1 MKWVVS
7 AFIGFA
13 LFIGTLVF
21 ICVRQDINLV
31 SVNYYQE
38 ELVHQQKMDQQQNMV
53 ELKERPVIILENEQ
67 VKLTFAGLNKLTKGE
82 LKLTRPSDAKLDQH
96 FKLNQDTQ
104 QNFPLRIS
112 EKGLYRVTMQWTMNG
127 KDYYFEKLMVL

>member
-38 ELVHQQKMDQQQNMV
+38 ELVHQQKMDCQRNML
-53 ELKERPVIILENEQ
+53 ELKDEPIIVLENEQ
-67 VKLTFAGLNKLTKGE
+67 VKLTFAPLSKLAKGE
-82 LKLTRPSDAKLDQH
+82 LRLTRPSDAKLDQR
-96 FKLNQDTQ
+96 FRLNQNTQ
-104 QNFPLRIS
+104 QNFFLSKS
-112 EKGLYRVTMQWTMNG
+112 EKGLYRVMMKWTMGG

>member
-53 ELKERPVIILENEQ
+53 ELKEQPVIILENEQ

-127 KDYYFEKLMVL
+127 KDYYLEKLMVL

>member
-1 MKWVVS
+1 MKWVVG
-7 AFIGFA
+7 AFVGFA

-21 ICVRQDINLV
+21 ICVRQDVNLV

-38 ELVHQQKMDQQQNMV
+38 ELVHQQKIDQQQNMV
-53 ELKERPVIILENEQ
+53 ELKEQPVIVLENEQ

-82 LKLTRPSDAKLDQH
+82 LRLTRPSDEKLDQR
-96 FKLNQDTQ
+96 FKLNQGEQ
-104 QNFPLRIS
+104 QNFRLIKS

-127 KDYYFEKLMVL
+127 KDYYYEKLMVL

>member
-1 MKWVVS
+1 MKWVIS

-21 ICVRQDINLV
+21 ICAREDINLV

-38 ELVHQQKMDQQQNMV
+38 ELVHQQKIDQQQNMLR
-53 ELKERPVIILENEQ
+53 LKEQPLIILENKQ
-67 VKLTFAGLNKLTKGE
+67 VKLTFAGFNKLTKGV
-82 LKLTRPSDAKLDQH
+82 LKLTRPSDAKLDQD

-104 QNFPLRIS
+104 QNFLLRIS